1 MIRAR
6 RCAALALAAG
16 LVLTAGGCPADGE
29 RTAVRSAEGS
39 PAPTATGEP
48 HPARPTDASTGLP
61 AYTGPP
67 AGAPPS
73 TGPPTSLR
81 AAVDLSP
88 ASPGIFPRAEAVVAV
103 PGGGAHV
110 LLSSQ
115 DPEPPQRLVTVGPAD
130 GGVGI
135 TGWVQT
141 PRVAE
146 VWGMHL
152 LGDGTVAIAGQLP
165 AVDGRPGG
173 SGFHV
178 VDPATGSVRTT
189 VVAPY
194 VPGTTFATG
203 RSALDPAGR
212 ALYLFHSV
220 ADTGLREELLAVDV
234 ASGQLLATRDLAPDV
249 AAASGLP
256 AGRQVAGLLP
266 RPGGGATLVFDAS
279 PTAIAADR
287 IPTLLTFDLQLQPVG
302 APVLVTHLV
311 EGAETQAVAAGIDG
325 TVFLLVEVTGGT
337 WLLAVPDGGG
347 AGPVLAQLED
357 RIYDYALMVEPA
369 QVWALLPAP
378 EGARAVDLTTGEA
391 HDRLRLGCAPRLDV
405 RDIVPAA
412 TEGTGALLIGQ
423 CDTPRVRTPMLWIA
437 GSAPQ

>member
-1 MIRAR
+1 MIRAG
-6 RCAALALAAG
+6 RCAALAMAAG

-39 PAPTATGEP
+39 PAPTAIGEP

-81 AAVDLSP
+81 AAVDLTP
-88 ASPGIFPRAEAVVAV
+88 ASPGVFPRAEAVVAV

-110 LLSSQ
+110 LLSSR

-130 GGVGI
+130 GGAAI
-135 TGWVQT
+135 TGWAPM
-141 PRVAE
+141 PRVLD
-146 VWGMHL
+146 VWGMHRL
-152 LGDGTVAIAGQLP
+152 MDGTVAVSGQLP
-165 AVDGRPGG
+165 ADGGPGG
-173 SGFHV
+173 YGFQV
-178 VDPATGSVRTT
+178 VDPVGGAVRTT
-189 VVAPY
+189 TLVPY
-194 VPGTTFATG
+194 RNGTTFASGRSVLDPTG
-203 RSALDPAGR
+203 RT
-212 ALYLFHSV
+212 LYLFV
-220 ADTGLREELLAVDV
+220 TAAAGIDVDERLLAVDV
-234 ASGQLLATRDLAPDV
+234 ATGRVLAERDLGREV
-249 AAASGLP
+249 AAASEYP
-256 AGRQVAGLLP
+256 VSRQLAGLVA
-266 RPGGGATLVFDAS
+266 RPGGGVTLVFDAS

-287 IPTLLTFDLQLQPVG
+287 IPTLLTFDPQLQPVG
-302 APVLVTHLV
+302 APVLVTHLL